1 MSAKGKK
8 KSKKKRQKTIVA
20 VLAIALVLVLGA
32 FVYMIGL
39 GPADSS
45 DDRDITVTI
54 PNGSGASYIVTL
66 LDEEGLVKNTLCAK
80 INARIGGYN
89 SLQAN
94 TYVFN
99 KTMSFRE
106 IMKAIN
112 TGDFDYISKT
122 SINIIAGDRL
132 EQVAANMA
140 KELPYTQEEILAVWK
155 DKAYLN
161 ELIDKYWFLTN
172 EILAGDIIY
181 PLEGYFYADTYFI
194 TDEKES
200 IKEATEMFL
209 DRMDT
214 ELTARKDAIKKSG
227 FTVHQFLTLT
237 SIVTKEGGSLDE
249 DLPVVAGVF
258 INRLNKG
265 ISLGS
270 DVTVNY
276 IYQQDKVNLTKSQL
290 SNDSPYNTRI
300 HTGLPPS
307 PISAV
312 LGSRMDAVLNYE
324 KTDYLFFYGCPD
336 GSVIFSKTLEEHNK
350 AAADNPWP
358 EDK

>member
-1 MSAKGKK
+1 MARDGKRRSNK
-8 KSKKKRQKTIVA
+8 QKQKTL
-20 VLAIALVLVLGA
+20 VLVLSIALVLAMGVFAYTVGLGA
-32 FVYMIGL
+32 VD
-39 GPADSS
+39 PKNDEEV
-45 DDRDITVTI
+45 TVTI
-54 PNGSGASYIVTL
+54 PNGSGASSIVYI
-66 LDEEGLVKNTLCAK
+66 LDDAGLVKNTFCAK
-80 INARIGGYN
+80 VNARIGGYK

-94 TYVFN
+94 TYIFN
-99 KTMSFRE
+99 RTMSFRE
-106 IMKAIN
+106 MMKAIN
-112 TGDFDYISKT
+112 TGDFNYISKT

-132 EQVAANMA
+132 EQIATKMSA
-140 KELPYTQEEILAVWK
+140 ELPYTQEEILKVWR
-155 DKAYLN
+155 DKAYLK
-161 ELIDKYWFLTN
+161 ELIDKYWFLTD

-194 TDEKES
+194 TNEDES

-209 DRMDT
+209 DRMDS
-214 ELTARKDAIKKSG
+214 ELTSRKDAIKKSG
-227 FTVHQFLTLT
+227 FTVHEFLTLT

-249 DLPVVAGVF
+249 DLPIVAGVF

-265 ISLGS
+265 MSLGS

-300 HTGLPPS
+300 HAGLPPS

-312 LGSRMDAVLNYE
+312 LGSRMDAVLKYK

-350 AAADNPWP
+350 AAAENPWP